1 VRAWSG
7 TIAVLASLLALP
19 ASLAVADSFNPVRLA
34 ITIAPV
40 ARRHAALSVEIGVSA
55 NPGVLDTSEGPM
67 VIGAKL
73 AGECGATFATTPGP
87 TLLHRQLKPQPTT
100 GQAYS
105 ATARGAGRPTAYGT
119 QTVCVFLEDA
129 DVGRVYANDESEQV
143 DVSRACTT
151 AGTRY
156 DAARQ
161 ALTRAQRRLRHT
173 RGPAARARLRRTIA
187 NYKRTLSR
195 DRRRG
200 RSACGS
206 GVAL

>member
-1 VRAWSG
+1 
-7 TIAVLASLLALP
+7 VLTALLALP
-19 ASLAVADSFNPVRLA
+19 ASLATADSFNPVSLA

-40 ARRHAALSVEIGVSA
+40 ARLHAPLSVQIGVSA
-55 NPGVLDTSEGPM
+55 DPGVLDTAEGPM
-67 VIGAKL
+67 VIGVKL

-87 TLLHRQLKPQPTT
+87 TLLHQQLEPQPAT
-100 GQAYS
+100 GRAYS
-105 ATARGAGRPTAYGT
+105 ATAHGSGRPTAYGT

-143 DVSRACTT
+143 DVSRACTA
-151 AGTRY
+151 AGARY

-173 RGPAARARLRRTIA
+173 RGTAARARLRRTIA
-187 NYKRTLSR
+187 KRRRTLSR